1 MEKLKEKL
9 LNEIKL
15 AINIEVDGIKDCLE
29 EETGYGDKE
38 CADVERMLN
47 YCIGVV
53 TEFDEDGC
61 PYEVLDEESELNI
74 ACYRLGF
81 IDGLKDAIEFVE
93 LIFRR

>member
-38 CADVERMLN
+38 CADTDVKLLHWSCDR
-47 YCIGVV
+47 V
-53 TEFDEDGC
+53 
-61 PYEVLDEESELNI
+61 
-74 ACYRLGF
+74 
-81 IDGLKDAIEFVE
+81 
-93 LIFRR
+93 